1 MRKILLL
8 NGPNLALLGTREPE
22 IYGRTTLADIVAQV
36 TAAARGKGI
45 EVDAFQSDVEGELVA
60 AIGRARGAY
69 DGVILNPAACTH
81 TSVAL
86 RDAIKASGVPT
97 VEVHLSN
104 VYAREGYRHESLT
117 AGVCAGQI
125 CGFGPTGYLL
135 ALEALL
141 TSRAT
146 VRARTSSA

>member
-1 MRKILLL
+1 MKKVLLL

-22 IYGRTTLADIVAQV
+22 IYGRTTLADIEETVK
-36 TAAARGKGI
+36 AAAKEKGV

-69 DGVILNPAACTH
+69 DAIIINPAAYTH
-81 TSVAL
+81 TSVAIH
-86 RDAIKASGVPT
+86 DAIKASGVPT

-117 AGVCAGQI
+117 AGVCVGQI
-125 CGFGPTGYLL
+125 CGFGPAGYLL
-135 ALEALL
+135 ALEAL
-141 TSRAT
+141 SRA
-146 VRARTSSA
+146 R

>member
-1 MRKILLL
+1 MKRILVL

-36 TAAARGKGI
+36 TAAAREKGI

-69 DGVILNPAACTH
+69 DGIILNPAAYTH

-86 RDAIKASGVPT
+86 HDAIKASGVPT

-117 AGVCAGQI
+117 AGACRGQI
-125 CGFGPTGYLL
+125 CGFGAEGYLL
-135 ALEALL
+135 ALDALL
-141 TSRAT
+141 
-146 VRARTSSA
+146 

>member
-1 MRKILLL
+1 MKKILLM

-22 IYGRTTLADIVAQV
+22 IYGRTTLADIVALV
-36 TAAARGKGI
+36 TAAAREKGI
-45 EVDAFQSDVEGELVA
+45 AVDAFQSDIEGELVA
-60 AIGRARGAY
+60 AIGRARGVY
-69 DGVILNPAACTH
+69 DGIILNPAAYTH

-86 RDAIKASGVPT
+86 HDAIKASGVPT

-135 ALEALL
+135 ALDAL
-141 TSRAT
+141 
-146 VRARTSSA
+146 ARIS

>member
-1 MRKILLL
+1 MKKVLLL

-22 IYGRTTLADIVAQV
+22 IYGRTTLADIVETV
-36 TAAARGKGI
+36 KAAAKAKGI

-69 DGVILNPAACTH
+69 DAIIINPAAYTH
-81 TSVAL
+81 TSVAIH
-86 RDAIKASGVPT
+86 DAIKASGVPT

-117 AGVCAGQI
+117 AGVCVGQI
-125 CGFGPTGYLL
+125 CGFGPTGYIL
-135 ALEALL
+135 ALEAL
-141 TSRAT
+141 
-146 VRARTSSA
+146 SAQKA

>member
-1 MRKILLL
+1 MKKILLM

-22 IYGRTTLADIVAQV
+22 IYGRTTLADIVALV
-36 TAAARGKGI
+36 TATAREKGI
-45 EVDAFQSDVEGELVA
+45 AVDAFQSDVEGELVA
-60 AIGRARGAY
+60 AIGRARGVY
-69 DGVILNPAACTH
+69 DGIILNPAAYTH

-86 RDAIKASGVPT
+86 HDAIKASGVPT

-135 ALEALL
+135 ALDAL
-141 TSRAT
+141 
-146 VRARTSSA
+146 ARIS

>member
-1 MRKILLL
+1 MKKILLL

-22 IYGRTTLADIVAQV
+22 IYGRTTLADIVALV
-36 TAAARGKGI
+36 TDAARGKGI
-45 EVDAFQSDVEGELVA
+45 EVDAFQSDIEGELVS
-60 AIGRARGAY
+60 AIGRARGVY
-69 DGVILNPAACTH
+69 NGIIFNPAAYTH

-86 RDAIKASGVPT
+86 HDAIKASGVPT

-125 CGFGPTGYLL
+125 CGFGPTGYIL

-141 TSRAT
+141 
-146 VRARTSSA
+146 ARKV

>member
-1 MRKILLL
+1 MKKILLL

-22 IYGRTTLADIVAQV
+22 IYGRTTLADIVALV
-36 TAAARGKGI
+36 TAAAREKGI
-45 EVDAFQSDVEGELVA
+45 EVKAFQSDGEGELVS

-69 DGVILNPAACTH
+69 DGIILNPAAYTH

-86 RDAIKASGVPT
+86 HDAIKASGVPT

-125 CGFGPTGYLL
+125 CGFGPKGYIL
-135 ALEALL
+135 ALEAL
-141 TSRAT
+141 
-146 VRARTSSA
+146 SALKP

>member
-1 MRKILLL
+1 MKKILLL

-22 IYGRTTLADIVAQV
+22 IYGRTTLADIVALV
-36 TAAARGKGI
+36 KDAAKTKGLS
-45 EVDAFQSDVEGELVA
+45 VDAFQSDVEGDLVA
-60 AIGRARGAY
+60 AIGRARGVY
-69 DGVILNPAACTH
+69 DGIILNPAAYTH

-86 RDAIKASGVPT
+86 HDAIKACGVPT

-125 CGFGPTGYLL
+125 CGFGPAGYLL
-135 ALEALL
+135 ALEALSQ
-141 TSRAT
+141 SR
-146 VRARTSSA
+146 

>member
-1 MRKILLL
+1 MSKGEEANMKKVLLL

-22 IYGRTTLADIVAQV
+22 IYGRTTLADIVETV
-36 TAAARGKGI
+36 KAAAKEKGV

-69 DGVILNPAACTH
+69 DAIIINPAAYTH

-86 RDAIKASGVPT
+86 HDAIKASGVPT

-117 AGVCAGQI
+117 AGVCVGQI
-125 CGFGPTGYLL
+125 CGFGPAGYLL
-135 ALEALL
+135 ALEAL
-141 TSRAT
+141 SRA
-146 VRARTSSA
+146 R

>member
-1 MRKILLL
+1 MKKVLLL

-22 IYGRTTLADIVAQV
+22 IYGRTTLADIVETV
-36 TAAARGKGI
+36 KAAAKTKGI

-69 DGVILNPAACTH
+69 DAIIINPAAYTH
-81 TSVAL
+81 TCVAIH
-86 RDAIKASGVPT
+86 DAIKASGVPT

-125 CGFGPTGYLL
+125 CGFGPAGYVL
-135 ALEALL
+135 ALEAL
-141 TSRAT
+141 SRG
-146 VRARTSSA
+146 R

>member
-1 MRKILLL
+1 MKKILLM

-22 IYGRTTLADIVAQV
+22 IYGRTTLADIVALV
-36 TAAARGKGI
+36 TAAAREKGI
-45 EVDAFQSDVEGELVA
+45 AVDAFQSDVEGELVA
-60 AIGRARGAY
+60 AIGRARGVY
-69 DGVILNPAACTH
+69 DGIILNPAAYTH

-86 RDAIKASGVPT
+86 HDAIKASGVPT

-125 CGFGPTGYLL
+125 CGFGPMGYLL
-135 ALEALL
+135 ALEAL
-141 TSRAT
+141 SRG
-146 VRARTSSA
+146 R

>member
-1 MRKILLL
+1 MKRILVL

-36 TAAARGKGI
+36 VEAAREKGI
-45 EVDAFQSDVEGELVA
+45 AVDAFQSDVEGELVA

-69 DGVILNPAACTH
+69 DGIILNPAAYTH

-86 RDAIKASGVPT
+86 HDAIKASGVPT

-125 CGFGPTGYLL
+125 CGFGPAGYLL
-135 ALEALL
+135 ALEAL
-141 TSRAT
+141 SRG
-146 VRARTSSA
+146 R